1 MVFARLRARPALSLF
16 EQHMDS
22 EVLVHPTHSKAFGSC
37 LKEFKENRQ
46 ALSSKPKREISK
58 KNTATGTPYALIGP
72 SRQVTE
78 LLESTTKCN
87 T

>member
-1 MVFARLRARPALSLF
+1 MDFARLRARSELSAF

-22 EVLVHPTHSKAFGSC
+22 ELLVRPTHSKAFGSC
-37 LKEFKENRQ
+37 LKEFKENSQ
-46 ALSSKPKREISK
+46 ALSSKPKREISN
-58 KNTATGTPYALIGP
+58 KNAVTGTPYALIGP

-78 LLESTTKCN
+78 LLESTTKRN